1 VPGTV
6 AAVTITCVHCGSST
20 TQRVGDPVYGVEKW
34 SCYVCFNQ
42 SRLDPATGTLLAS
55 P

>member
-1 VPGTV
+1 MREV
-6 AAVTITCVHCGSST
+6 A
-20 TQRVGDPVYGVEKW
+20 DPVYGVEKW

-42 SRLDPATGTLLAS
+42 SRLDPTTGTLVAS